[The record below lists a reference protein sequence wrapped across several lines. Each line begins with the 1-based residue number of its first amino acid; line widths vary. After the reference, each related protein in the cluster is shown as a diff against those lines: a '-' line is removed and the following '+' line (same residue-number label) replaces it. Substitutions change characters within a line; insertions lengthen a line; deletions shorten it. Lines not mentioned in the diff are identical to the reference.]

1 MVAAVTEAVLTM
13 ENVSFSYTRQPVL
26 EDISLTVY
34 AGDFLGIVGPNGSG
48 KSTLLKLILHLL
60 RPTAGRILLFG
71 TEQSQFRQWTQVGYV
86 PQKATAFHHGFPAT
100 VREVVQ
106 SGLTASLGLFR
117 RPGASGRKRVD
128 EALEQVGVSG
138 LRDRII
144 GELSGGQQQRVLIAK
159 ALVSGP
165 RLLILDEPTVGVDLQ
180 AQEQFYSLLATLR
193 LQGMT
198 LVMVS
203 HDIGVVTEH
212 VGSVACLNRKL
223 YFHGPPADFVA
234 RGILGDAYGAAA
246 RILHH
251 AH

>member
-1 MVAAVTEAVLTM
+1 MNDPVLIM
-13 ENVSFSYTRQPVL
+13 DNVSFRYGRQPVL
-26 EDISLTVY
+26 ENIDMTVS

-48 KSTLLKLILHLL
+48 KSTLLKLILRLL
-60 RPTAGRILLFG
+60 RPTSGSIRLFG
-71 TEQSQFRQWTQVGYV
+71 QELSRFTQWTNIGYV

-106 SGLTASLGLFR
+106 SGLTAKLGLLR
-117 RPGASGRKRVD
+117 LPGKQGRTSVD
-128 EALEQVGVSG
+128 DALAQVGV
-138 LRDRII
+138 LDLKHRII

-159 ALVSGP
+159 ALVARPS
-165 RLLILDEPTVGVDLQ
+165 LLILDEPTVGVDLE
-180 AQEQFYSLLATLR
+180 AQERFYALLDDLR
-193 LQGMT
+193 AKEGMT

-212 VGSVACLNRKL
+212 VGSVACLNRKMF
-223 YFHGPPADFVA
+223 FHGPPSEFWKQDV
-234 RGILGDAYGAAA
+234 LQQAYGSAA